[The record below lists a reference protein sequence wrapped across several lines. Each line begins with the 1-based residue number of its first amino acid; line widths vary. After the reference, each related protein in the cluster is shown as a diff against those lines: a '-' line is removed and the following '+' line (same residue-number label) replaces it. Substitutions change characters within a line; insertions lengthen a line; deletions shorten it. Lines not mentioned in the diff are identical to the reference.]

1 MAAEASARPFYLPS
15 AHLHLAI
22 TIFNLSQQT
31 CCGANTEMWWH
42 AERGSGCSEDVM
54 QRALDC
60 PCVSELREGPCGAS
74 FERAFRCYLRSEH
87 PEKGSDCHP
96 AFAEYHRCL
105 RTDHSSQT
113 KTQASG
119 GLAMIF
125 GRLLQRARR

>member
-54 QRALDC
+54 QRALD
-60 PCVSELREGPCGAS
+60 
-74 FERAFRCYLRSEH
+74 
-87 PEKGSDCHP
+87 
-96 AFAEYHRCL
+96 
-105 RTDHSSQT
+105 DHSSQT